1 MVPHEFVELLE
12 GAFIE
17 QQVHALARAELAFL
31 VLALAAFCAAA
42 SFGFGVAAAKLFKA
56 VEMFAVFDWFWS
68 AHMGS
73 QYRLFA
79 PPRQAQRNSFGLLL
93 PPIRK
98 SYQIVSKQV
107 SRSFN
112 RGTVD

>member
-12 GAFIE
+12 GVFIE
-17 QQVHALARAELAFL
+17 QQVHPLPRAELAFL
-31 VLALAAFCAAA
+31 VLPFAAFRAAA
-42 SFGFGVAAAKLFKA
+42 FFGFGVAAAQLFEA
-56 VEMFAVFDWFWS
+56 IEVFAVLDWFWG
-68 AHMGS
+68 AHVGS
-73 QYRLFA
+73 QYRLFG
-79 PPRQAQRNSFGLLL
+79 PPRQAQRDSLSPLL

-107 SRSFN
+107 SGSFN